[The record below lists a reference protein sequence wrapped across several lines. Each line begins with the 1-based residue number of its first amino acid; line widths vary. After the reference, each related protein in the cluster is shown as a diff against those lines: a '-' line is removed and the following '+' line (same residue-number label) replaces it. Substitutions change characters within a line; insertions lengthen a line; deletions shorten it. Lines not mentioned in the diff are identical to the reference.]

1 MFDFDKVRQWW
12 IAGQFRVKDRFEFY
26 EMLTLLL
33 DNGVILK
40 VAVEKL
46 YGVFSEEGKK
56 PRNII
61 AMVCQDCLMG
71 INDGKAISDVLFNW
85 VSFDEYSLIQA
96 GEKSGNLQASFRKAK
111 MVIESKEGD
120 DGGLDYDTLS
130 LFSFPYVSLS
140 VAEGCNRFGAK
151 TRPWFKSGD
160 VERGSTS
167 AQTSGRSGDKLWFCL
182 SHWYSGFRGRYHR
195 QLASFARESALLS

>member
-1 MFDFDKVRQWW
+1 
-12 IAGQFRVKDRFEFY
+12 
-26 EMLTLLL
+26 MLTLLL

-96 GEKSGNLQASFRKAK
+96 GEKNRGTCRRLFRKAK
-111 MVIESKEGD
+111 MVIESKK
-120 DGGLDYDTLS
+120 
-130 LFSFPYVSLS
+130 
-140 VAEGCNRFGAK
+140 R
-151 TRPWFKSGD
+151 R
-160 VERGSTS
+160 
-167 AQTSGRSGDKLWFCL
+167 
-182 SHWYSGFRGRYHR
+182 
-195 QLASFARESALLS
+195 